1 MTELD
6 NAELMRLRGQ
16 ESTLYFERR
25 DLLKKISDLSD
36 GVISMPGRLLKNA
49 QAKTLRGTMDA
60 RDIASNLGTTARM
73 LDGMLMRV
81 AELDA
86 QLAEIRP
93 LAWPK

>member
-1 MTELD
+1 
-6 NAELMRLRGQ
+6 
-16 ESTLYFERR
+16 
-25 DLLKKISDLSD
+25 LLKKISDLSD
-36 GVISMPGRLLKNA
+36 DVISMPGRLLKNA
-49 QAKTLRGTMDA
+49 QTKTARGIDDA
-60 RDIASNLGTTARM
+60 RGIAGTLAATARM